1 MKKQPAFSWRDIMS
15 LILVSHRFCL
25 SVASLTLVE
34 LVWTYNYRSEIKNQD
49 LYFLIVL
56 KNTEDY
62 FEVSLKLSDFKN
74 Q

>member
-1 MKKQPAFSWRDIMS
+1 MS
-15 LILVSHRFCL
+15 LILVSHQFCL

-34 LVWTYNYRSEIKNQD
+34 LVWIHNYRSEIKNQD

-56 KNTEDY
+56 KSTEDY

>member
-1 MKKQPAFSWRDIMS
+1 MKKQPAFSWRDITS
-15 LILVSHRFCL
+15 LILVSHQFWL
-25 SVASLTLVE
+25 SVASLNLVE
-34 LVWTYNYRSEIKNQD
+34 LVWFYNYKIEFKKQD